1 MLRHQPKKV
10 MSNTGTNQP
19 EAGVVHFRMAPA
31 SGVNEIT
38 TVVTDDE
45 PCFSLRETNKP
56 TTNGQGRHRFQE
68 LRIVRRDALVTAYV
82 DLGPSYMFRADP
94 LFIPGGQVVNGRG
107 EAWHTVAELREIAEE
122 FRSRPVHREVEP
134 SDLQSAFHEMAEERK
149 RRRTNQSTFGTLG
162 QLVRSDV

>member
-10 MSNTGTNQP
+10 MSNTGTNQS

-31 SGVNEIT
+31 S
-38 TVVTDDE
+38 
-45 PCFSLRETNKP
+45 NKP